1 MTVKQLFLYVLKKI
15 PSGSRFRAAS
25 VAFKADFRLLSVIYS
40 ASADNKIFSDKE
52 IENIF
57 ADLDE
62 KSIAAA
68 KLFMKRQLKVPA
80 GSVFI
85 HPEYFF
91 SEAEQQEY
99 KKLLPIFKK
108 ECRKYG
114 FNLNDVGPESI
125 YYHHGLRFAPEF
137 VKKNIAGKL
146 FADVGGFLG
155 DSALVFQNYSPKK
168 IIIFEPF
175 EKYRNKISATLKKNS
190 LNDSEYEIIPFAL
203 SDCSTNIDEMACR
216 TLDELFCSSKDA
228 FGVLKADIEGMGL
241 NFVHGA
247 EQIIRRDRP
256 LLSLS
261 IYHNAN
267 EFTGIY
273 QTLKSWDLNY
283 HIEIKSF
290 SPLTNWGEYSLF
302 AYPKE
307 WIS

>member
-1 MTVKQLFLYVLKKI
+1 M
-15 PSGSRFRAAS
+15 
-25 VAFKADFRLLSVIYS
+25 
-40 ASADNKIFSDKE
+40 
-52 IENIF
+52 
-57 ADLDE
+57 
-62 KSIAAA
+62 
-68 KLFMKRQLKVPA
+68 
-80 GSVFI
+80 
-85 HPEYFF
+85 
-91 SEAEQQEY
+91 
-99 KKLLPIFKK
+99 
-108 ECRKYG
+108 
-114 FNLNDVGPESI
+114 
-125 YYHHGLRFAPEF
+125 
-137 VKKNIAGKL
+137 
-146 FADVGGFLG
+146 
-155 DSALVFQNYSPKK
+155 
-168 IIIFEPF
+168 
-175 EKYRNKISATLKKNS
+175 KKNS

-290 SPLTNWGEYSLF
+290 SPLSNWGEYSLF